1 MFLFALRALW
11 KGLKR
16 NSLIF
21 SLVFAMAVM
30 GFSLAGLLRNPLRGF
45 GLWWPLILILPFLV
59 IGQAAKFE
67 QRLRVR
73 PSVRRF
79 CVLLLLGGSLLLSV
93 LFWRYEAALEARY
106 ADSFKPGPKFEEP
119 KREVTLPRG
128 PRHRR

>member
-1 MFLFALRALW
+1 MLLLSLRALW

-30 GFSLAGLLRNPLRGF
+30 GFSLAGLIRNPLRGF
-45 GLWWPLILILPFLV
+45 GFWWPLILILPFLV

-67 QRLRVR
+67 QRLRLR
-73 PSVRRF
+73 ASVRRF

-93 LFWRYEAALEARY
+93 LFWRYE
-106 ADSFKPGPKFEEP
+106 
-119 KREVTLPRG
+119 
-128 PRHRR
+128 